1 MSEEQNKQQYKSVLK
16 STSLIGGSAFFNIL
30 IKMIRTKFVAILLGP
45 DGVGLSNMYN
55 TIVTTISTV
64 TGLGLNSSGV
74 RSIAE
79 ANGQNESQRV
89 AKIIKTIRSTVWISG
104 IIGTILAVLLSGQIS
119 EFTFKTQDH
128 KIPLMFLSIIVFLT
142 NIQIGQTCILQGL
155 RKISDIAKISIWGA
169 VNGTLISIPCFYLW
183 GKNGI
188 VPSLILTAI
197 ASLTTSWF
205 YAKKIKVKKVNI
217 SNIDKNIE
225 LKKLLDYG
233 ISSMGVALIGGIAA
247 YFMRFIINNQFGLAG
262 VGIWSAAFNI
272 SGVLTNFVLNAMG
285 TDYYPRLAAI
295 SNDFEKLNKEVNTQ
309 LEIALL
315 LAGPCLM
322 ITILFAPLGIRL
334 LYSGRF
340 DEAIPVLRWSVYGIL
355 GRVVTWPLGFIMPAQ
370 GRGKLFFITELFG
383 QSCLLL
389 LTYYFANNFGLPG
402 TGIAMLVNYLIYF
415 VEMIIVSK
423 IIAKTTISLSNIRL
437 IMFITSICLVSSCLG
452 IYTEHNQ
459 TIYYTLSAVFASL
472 SSFFLFNR
480 LSQKTGIKTK
490 DFINKIRR
498 KVK

>member
-1 MSEEQNKQQYKSVLK
+1 MSEDQNKQQYKSVLK

-30 IKMIRTKFVAILLGP
+30 IGMIRTKFVAILLGP
-45 DGVGLSNMYN
+45 DGVGLQNIYS
-55 TIVTTISTV
+55 TIMTSISTI

-79 ANGQNESQRV
+79 ANGQNDSQRV

-104 IIGTILAVLLSGQIS
+104 IIGTILVVLLSGYIS
-119 EFTFKTQDH
+119 EFTFKTQEH
-128 KIPLMFLSIIVFLT
+128 KIPLMFLSVIILLT

-155 RKISDIAKISIWGA
+155 RKITDIAKISIWGA
-169 VNGTLISIPCFYLW
+169 VNGTLISVPCFYML
-183 GKNGI
+183 GKDGI

-197 ASLTTSWF
+197 ASLTTSWV
-205 YAKKIKVKKVNI
+205 YAKKIKIETVNL
-217 SNIDKNIE
+217 SKIDKNIE
-225 LKKLLDYG
+225 LKKLLDFGVPQMG
-233 ISSMGVALIGGIAA
+233 IALLGGIAA

-295 SNDFEKLNKEVNTQ
+295 SNDYEKLNKEVNTQ

-370 GRGKLFFITELFG
+370 GRGKLFFITELLG
-383 QSCLLL
+383 QSVLLL
-389 LTYYFANNFGLPG
+389 FTYYFANNFGLPG
-402 TGIAMLVNYLIYF
+402 TGMAMLVNYLIYF

-423 IIAKTTISLSNIRL
+423 IIAKTSISLSNIKL
-437 IMFITSICLVSSCLG
+437 VMFITSICIISSCLG

-459 TIYYTLSAVFASL
+459 PIYYTVSIVFASL
-472 SSFFLFNR
+472 SSYFLFNR
-480 LSQKTGIKTK
+480 LSQKTGIKAK
-490 DFINKIRR
+490 DFINKI
-498 KVK
+498 KGKLG